1 MVQRSFTSQLKKV
14 QEDLQSIRTEFLY
27 NIAEDLVMFSPIDTG
42 TYVRNHSITSTTG
55 SGGKQNSHGKPPDD
69 GSAVSDAIDKLVEQ
83 IKGLSPEETKV
94 YISNRSPYANKVEY
108 TGWAGKSGVKP
119 PYAVYTSV
127 ENRAGLHL
135 QAAINKVRGG
145 R

>member
-69 GSAVSDAIDKLVEQ
+69 GSAVSDAIDKLVGQ

-94 YISNRSPYANKVEY
+94 YIANRSPYANKVEY
-108 TGWAGKSGVKP
+108 SGWGATP

-127 ENRAGLHL
+127 ESRAGLHL